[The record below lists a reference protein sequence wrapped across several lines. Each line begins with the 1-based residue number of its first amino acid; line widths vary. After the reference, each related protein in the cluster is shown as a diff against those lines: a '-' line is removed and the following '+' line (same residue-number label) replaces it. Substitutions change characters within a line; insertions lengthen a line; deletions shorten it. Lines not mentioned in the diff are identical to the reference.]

1 MQSRIALIIVILLIG
16 TVAPFATPAAAQS
29 ASAVGFSDAETTAT
43 QGDVATIEIRL
54 QNTDDALLRV
64 HSADQQYR
72 ATVNVVDGNDDG
84 TVRVHFNTFRG
95 PHKDDTATFVA
106 TDTDD
111 QAELIA
117 ESSDQ
122 AGSVVDTGRYN
133 LIASTAT
140 TSVAAVL
147 YLEPPGDTRSNT
159 SIVAPGTPLSEP
171 APPVNE
177 STEQTATDQIDGSS
191 AADTHFPTAA
201 AGDLVRMQFSAAG
214 IGGAVEPPL
223 PANNLVFPAD
233 SAPSAMTSHTL
244 QVSPNTTV
252 DMRSLTI
259 DYGTDDNPSPAKIY
273 RLTQRDIHKLGID
286 QTGDGY
292 IDRSAKSAIQNVR
305 TNTDGRV
312 TLIFDRAVTI
322 SENSTLLG
330 VYKVQNPNTVGTQEV
345 VTTLIGEEKTYRESG
360 AVLYGPAGQGTLGY
374 GVDIQLK
381 SITDESSPAASLSG
395 LDVAYDTQTGEL
407 VADTDTT
414 TLPTGSYAVR
424 LHTLESAPA
433 DLHKVDL
440 TERFTIVEPDA
451 DITDYSVDEGSQL
464 SVNASTNLAPENTV
478 IIRVDAQ
485 EAGGGISQVQNCLA
499 TVQPGGSISCGFDLS
514 ESGSDVEIGVSIQH
528 NGTVIDGPT
537 RLNQ

>member
-1 MQSRIALIIVILLIG
+1 MQLRIAFVITALLVSA
-16 TVAPFATPAAAQS
+16 VAPFAAPVAAQS
-29 ASAVGFSDAETTAT
+29 GSAVGFGDAETTAV
-43 QGDVATIEIRL
+43 QGDVATVEL
-54 QNTDDALLRV
+54 QLRNTEDTLLCV
-64 HSADQQYR
+64 HSADRQYR
-72 ATVNVVDGNDDG
+72 ATVDVVDGNGDG
-84 TVRVHFNTFRG
+84 TVRVRFNTFRG
-95 PHKDDTATFVA
+95 PSSGATAEFSTVDTE
-106 TDTDD
+106 DS
-111 QAELIA
+111 AELIA
-117 ESSDQ
+117 ESSGQ
-122 AGSVVDTGRYN
+122 AGAVLDAGRYN

-259 DYGTDDNPSPAKIY
+259 DYGTDSNPSPAKIY
-273 RLTQRDIHKLGID
+273 RLTQRDIHELGID
-286 QTGDGY
+286 ETGDGY
-292 IDRSAKSAIQNVR
+292 IDRSVKLAIQNIR

-312 TLIFDRAVTI
+312 TLTFDRPVTI

-330 VYKVQNPNTVGTQEV
+330 VYEVQNPDIVGSREV
-345 VTTLIGEEKTYRESG
+345 VTTLIGETKTYRESG
-360 AVLYGPAGQGTLGY
+360 AVLYGPAGQGALGY
-374 GVDIQLK
+374 GVNLQLE
-381 SITDESSPAASLSG
+381 SITDESSPTAPLSG
-395 LDVAYDTQTGEL
+395 LDVTYDTDAGEL
-407 VADTDTT
+407 VADTGTA
-414 TLPTGSYAVR
+414 TLPTGAYAVR
-424 LHTLESAPA
+424 LHTLESAPT
-433 DLHKVDL
+433 DLPEIDL
-440 TERFTIVEPDA
+440 TEQFNVVKPDA
-451 DITDYSVDEGSQL
+451 DITNHSLDEGSQL

-478 IIRVDAQ
+478 VIRVDAQ

-499 TVQPGGSISCGFDLS
+499 TVQPDGSVSCGFDLS

-528 NGTVIDGPT
+528 NGSVIDGPT
-537 RLNQ
+537 RLD

>member
-1 MQSRIALIIVILLIG
+1 MQLRIAFVITALLVSA
-16 TVAPFATPAAAQS
+16 VAPFAAPVAAQS
-29 ASAVGFSDAETTAT
+29 GSAVGFGDAETTAV
-43 QGDVATIEIRL
+43 QGDVATVEL
-54 QNTDDALLRV
+54 QLRNTEDTLLRV
-64 HSADQQYR
+64 HSADRQYR
-72 ATVNVVDGNDDG
+72 ATVDVVDGNGDG
-84 TVRVHFNTFRG
+84 TVRVRFNTFRG
-95 PHKDDTATFVA
+95 PSSGATAEFSTVDTE
-106 TDTDD
+106 DS
-111 QAELIA
+111 AELIA
-117 ESSDQ
+117 ESSGQ
-122 AGSVVDTGRYN
+122 AGAVLDVGRYN

-259 DYGTDDNPSPAKIY
+259 DYGTDSNPSPAKIY
-273 RLTQRDIHKLGID
+273 RLTQRDIHELGID
-286 QTGDGY
+286 ETGDGY
-292 IDRSAKSAIQNVR
+292 IDRSVKLAIQNIR

-312 TLIFDRAVTI
+312 TLTFDRPVTI

-330 VYKVQNPNTVGTQEV
+330 VYEVQNPDIVGSREV
-345 VTTLIGEEKTYRESG
+345 VTTLIGETKTYRESG
-360 AVLYGPAGQGTLGY
+360 AVLYGPAGQGALGY
-374 GVDIQLK
+374 GVNLQLE
-381 SITDESSPAASLSG
+381 SITDESSPTAPLSG
-395 LDVAYDTQTGEL
+395 LDVTYDTDAGEL
-407 VADTDTT
+407 VADTGTA
-414 TLPTGSYAVR
+414 TLPTGAYAVR
-424 LHTLESAPA
+424 LHTLESAPT
-433 DLHKVDL
+433 DLPEIDL
-440 TERFTIVEPDA
+440 TEQFNVVKPDA
-451 DITDYSVDEGSQL
+451 DITNHSLDEGSQL

-478 IIRVDAQ
+478 VIRVDAQ

-499 TVQPGGSISCGFDLS
+499 TVQPDGSVSCGFDLS

-528 NGTVIDGPT
+528 NGSVIDGPT
-537 RLNQ
+537 RLD